1 MSVPTRMLAARLY
14 GSNDLR
20 VEELPV
26 PSPRAG
32 ELLLRVR
39 RALLCGTDLRM
50 LRHGTD
56 KARLPLVLGHELAG
70 QVAAA
75 GAGATGWAAGDAVT
89 VAPNMGC
96 GRCASCAAG
105 QTHLCDQYRAIGIHL
120 DGALAEF
127 VRIPAAFLRQGNVAA
142 VPEGVNFEAAA
153 LAEPLSCVVSA
164 FDRLRIA
171 PGETVVVFGA
181 GAIGVM
187 HAMLA
192 RQAGAKRVVVTD
204 PQQRRLARCAELDG
218 QWVTVE
224 PGSLAARVADLTA
237 GRGADACITAC
248 PAPEAQVQAVDLAG
262 LNGRVCF
269 FGGLPAGSGR
279 VLLDTNRIHYR
290 QLVVTGTTRS
300 SPAQF
305 RQALR
310 LIAAGLRD
318 IGRLVTSRFPLRD
331 IHAAVDCAAGGEG
344 WKTAITFD

>member
-1 MSVPTRMLAARLY
+1 MSLPARMLAARLY
-14 GSNDLR
+14 GRHDLR

-32 ELLLRVR
+32 ELVVRVR

-56 KARLPLVLGHELAG
+56 KAPLPLVLGHELAG

-75 GAGATGWAAGDAVT
+75 GAGVGGWAADDAVT
-89 VAPNMGC
+89 VAPNVGC
-96 GRCASCAAG
+96 GRCALCAAG
-105 QTHLCDQYRAIGIHL
+105 QPHLCDDYRAIGIHL

-127 VRIPAAFLRQGNVAA
+127 VRIPPGFLRQGNV
-142 VPEGVNFEAAA
+142 VPLPEGVGFEEAA

-171 PGETVVVFGA
+171 SGETVVVFGA
-181 GAIGVM
+181 GAIGLM

-192 RQAGAKRVVVTD
+192 RLAGARRVIVTD
-204 PQQRRLARCAELDG
+204 PQERRLARCAELDG
-218 QWVTVE
+218 ELATVE
-224 PGSLAARVADLTA
+224 PDSLPACVAGLTG
-237 GRGADACITAC
+237 GRGADVCITAC

-262 LNGRVCF
+262 VNGRVCF

-279 VLLDTNRIHYR
+279 VPLDTNRIHYK

-305 RQALR
+305 REALR
-310 LIAAGLRD
+310 LIASGLRG
-318 IGRLVTSRFPLRD
+318 IGRLVTSRFPLSD

-344 WKTAITFD
+344 LKTAIVFE